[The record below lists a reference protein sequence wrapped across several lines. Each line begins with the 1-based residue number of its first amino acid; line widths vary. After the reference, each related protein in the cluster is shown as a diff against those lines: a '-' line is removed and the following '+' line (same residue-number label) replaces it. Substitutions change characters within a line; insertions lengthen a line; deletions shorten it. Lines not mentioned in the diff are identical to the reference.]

1 MKIRQLQ
8 QFIAVAQTGSIH
20 AAARQLGL
28 TQPALTKG
36 LRTLETSLGVRLF
49 ERHAR
54 GVTPTE
60 YGASFLPRAQ
70 LIVAEALRG
79 EQELR
84 ALQGTL
90 AGVLRIAVAPV
101 AAVALMPDAVRLFRR
116 RHPTAELV
124 IVDGM
129 LPSGVSQVRRGAVD
143 LFVGPVVG
151 DDPVGELSIVAL
163 LSNPID
169 VACRPGHPLAGA
181 TELTEL
187 ADADW
192 VFGGPLG
199 VHGSYLYRFFADYG
213 VPPPRSTLQL
223 ESFLA
228 LVALVADSDLLSIMP
243 TRMMHA
249 GPLRQLLHPIPLKTR
264 LALPS
269 ISVVQRV
276 DSPSTTLAQA
286 FVASL
291 EIAARHTP
299 ALPPRAGDGMGL
311 AGRPGP

>member
-20 AAARQLGL
+20 AAARQLDL
-28 TQPALTKG
+28 SQPALTKG

-49 ERHAR
+49 DRHAR
-54 GVTPTE
+54 GVTPTS

-84 ALQGTL
+84 SLQGTL
-90 AGVLRIAVAPV
+90 AGVLRVAVAPA

-116 RHPTAELV
+116 RQPTAELV
-124 IVDGM
+124 VVDGLM
-129 LPSGVSQVRRGAVD
+129 PSGVTQVRQGAVD
-143 LFVGPVVG
+143 LFVGPVVA
-151 DDPVGELSIVAL
+151 DDPAGELSVAAL

-169 VACRPGHPLAGA
+169 VACRPGHPLAA
-181 TELTEL
+181 ATEL
-187 ADADW
+187 ADLAEADW

-213 VPPPRSTLQL
+213 VPPPRSSLQL

-228 LVALVADSDLLSIMP
+228 LLALVADSDLLSIMP

-249 GPLRQLLHPIPLKTR
+249 GPLRHLLHPIPLKTR
-264 LALPS
+264 LSLPA
-269 ISVVQRV
+269 ISVVRRN
-276 DSPSTTLAQA
+276 DSPPTTLALA
-286 FVASL
+286 FVAAL
-291 EIAARHTP
+291 EIAARHAP
-299 ALPPRAGDGMGL
+299 ALPPRPGEPQPDDT
-311 AGRPGP
+311 RPR